1 MQAAGSVKS
10 DYVGTTTI
18 HFGKDLQAT
27 FSVEWLQLMELMTGI
42 DLRKSAL
49 SVTVNYDQ
57 NGKLFVLTR
66 LDDRT

>member
-1 MQAAGSVKS
+1 MQASEGVKS
-10 DYVGTTTI
+10 DYFGTTTI
-18 HFGKDLQAT
+18 HFGKDLQAK

-57 NGKLFVLTR
+57 NGKLIVLT
-66 LDDRT
+66 